1 MPEDMLSWDQTIFK
15 NGEMFELG
23 HMPEHFLHR
32 GDQIEALTFNMRP
45 AVRAMHPINTLCLG
59 PPGTGKTTAVH
70 KVFEEIEKHTSSV
83 IPVHVNCQVNNT
95 KYAIFSQIFRKIY
108 GHMPPTSGISSKKL
122 FGEIAKHLIEKSR
135 VLVVALDDIN
145 YLFHENEVNSVL
157 YPLLR
162 AHEVY
167 PGAKI
172 GVIGVLS
179 ETRMHCVLDPRV
191 NSVFLPQEIC
201 FPPYARAEIHDILRN
216 RIKHGFFPDV
226 VPADILDIIVDCVE
240 TSRDLRVGIDLLKR
254 AGFNAE
260 RRASKQI
267 STEDVDEAYESS
279 KLVHLAHSIRL
290 LRNDEQTL
298 LKLITESGAIRAG
311 ELYKKFQED
320 TRLGY
325 TRYHDMLNKLESVK
339 LINIDYISG
348 GRRGRSRT
356 ISSRY
361 TADEILNG
369 LESI

>member
-1 MPEDMLSWDQTIFK
+1 MPKDMLSWDQTIFK
-15 NGEMFELG
+15 NGEMFELD
-23 HMPEHFLHR
+23 HVPEHFLHR
-32 GDQIEALTFNMRP
+32 SGQIEALTFNMRP

-83 IPVHVNCQVNNT
+83 IPVHVNCQVDNT
-95 KYAIFSQIFRKIY
+95 RYVIFSQIFQKIY
-108 GHMPPTSGISSKKL
+108 GYMPPTSGVSFKKL
-122 FGEIAKHLIEKSR
+122 FGEIAKYLIEKKR
-135 VLVVALDDIN
+135 VLVVALDDVN
-145 YLFHENEVNSVL
+145 YLFHENEVNGVL

-179 ETRMHCVLDPRV
+179 ETGMHYVLDQRV
-191 NSVFLPQEIC
+191 NSVFLPQEIR

-216 RIKHGFFPDV
+216 RIKYGFFPDV
-226 VPADILDIIVDCVE
+226 VPADVLDKIVDCVE

-267 STEDVDEAYESS
+267 SIEDVDGAYEGS
-279 KLVHLAHSIRL
+279 KLVHLAHLIRL

-298 LKLITESGAIRAG
+298 LKLIAESGEIKAG
-311 ELYKKFQED
+311 ELYKKFQEG
-320 TRLGY
+320 TGLGY
-325 TRYHDMLNKLESVK
+325 TRYHDMLNKLESIK
-339 LINIDYISG
+339 LIDTNYIND